1 MNAKLYNGDAKLAKI
16 NNKKREHV
24 KKQSNAM
31 IYSNSSLCDEKS
43 LHSSC
48 QRFNVTHFNRND
60 LLLLPLPL
68 NEFKWPIII
77 MRNKTKI
84 GTMIKRILAHWASI
98 VALKTICESMAKTQY
113 EPARIFNSLVP
124 YHQMVYSLLL
134 SLVSFDAFN

>member
-43 LHSSC
+43 LHSTC

-84 GTMIKRILAHWASI
+84 GTMIKEILAHWASI

-113 EPARIFNSLVP
+113 EPARILIHL
-124 YHQMVYSLLL
+124 YHTTKWSIRSY
-134 SLVSFDAFN
+134 FH